1 MDPALQPLSDQIDF
15 ASQRLLG
22 TARII
27 EDSDLR
33 EPSLLPGWTRAH
45 VLAHLARG
53 ADALRNLMIGVR
65 TGQPKAAYLSREARD
80 ADLETSARQTRGDL
94 LDDLAAASNAFR
106 TVSRLLPDEAWATE
120 IDWVPH
126 LDPFPARELLIRRLV
141 DVELHHVDLGAG
153 YTAADWPD
161 GFLVMRLPEPL
172 RTQREERR
180 GWDRT
185 APPLRRPRP
194 LGKRPDRVMPW

>member
-1 MDPALQPLSDQIDF
+1 MDPAIQPLADQIDF

-27 EDSDLR
+27 DDSDLR
-33 EPSLLPGWTRAH
+33 APSLLPGWTRAH

-65 TGQPKAAYLSREARD
+65 TGQPTPAYASPTGREAD
-80 ADLETSARQTRGDL
+80 IEAGARQPRGDL
-94 LDDLAAASNAFR
+94 LADVAAADNAFR
-106 TVSRLLPDEAWATE
+106 TVSRQLPDEAWATE
-120 IDWVPH
+120 ISWVPG
-126 LDPFPARELLIRRLV
+126 LDPFPARELLVRRLV
-141 DVELHHVDLGAG
+141 EIELHHVDLGAG

-161 GFLVMRLPEPL
+161 SFLVLRVPEPL

-180 GWDRT
+180 TWDRT

-194 LGKRPDRVMPW
+194 PRGRPGRVVPW